1 MGSGRQGAIQ
11 LDGGLRKAD
20 KRRRNEAKEGGGGL
34 TKRTDSNNNSEA
46 ESSEGPIRS
55 QHTMATV
62 SKAALLANTGLIEV
76 VG

>member
-20 KRRRNEAKEGGGGL
+20 KRRRNEAKEGGGL